1 MTAAAGVLSKLA
13 GHAELYGA
21 VPSPGGGTSLTFSY
35 LRAPPTVVATNAPS
49 ILVIGPPENY
59 QLVFRDLSYSGFDT
73 AHAIAVQGGPY
84 VDDYSAQDLA
94 RFDEVLIYGGR
105 AHQSA
110 HAYDLMS
117 GYVKAGGGLIFESSG
132 SPWANGS
139 GTQEPL
145 PITGATRHDVKS
157 DWRFKT
163 ASSPI
168 TDGID
173 FSSFDPPAY
182 SGGAGAGSAAGCG
195 LAWAAPSRAGG
206 PSAVGV
212 VRRARAEP

>member
-1 MTAAAGVLSKLA
+1 
-13 GHAELYGA
+13 
-21 VPSPGGGTSLTFSY
+21 
-35 LRAPPTVVATNAPS
+35 
-49 ILVIGPPENY
+49 
-59 QLVFRDLSYSGFDT
+59 
-73 AHAIAVQGGPY
+73 
-84 VDDYSAQDLA
+84 
-94 RFDEVLIYGGR
+94 
-105 AHQSA
+105 
-110 HAYDLMS
+110 MS

-182 SGGAGAGSAAGCG
+182 SGGAWTGSGAGGGTKSARAAVWSGPQAAGG
-195 LAWAAPSRAGG
+195 RG
-206 PSAVGV
+206 
-212 VRRARAEP
+212 AR

>member
-1 MTAAAGVLSKLA
+1 MPETAGVVSKLA
-13 GHAELYGA
+13 GHPELYA
-21 VPSPGGGTSLTFSY
+21 ALPSTGGGTSLTFSS
-35 LRAPPTVVATNAPS
+35 LRPTPIAVATNAPS

-59 QLVFRDLSYSGFDT
+59 RLVFRDLQYSASDPG
-73 AHAIAVQGGPY
+73 HAIPVQGGPY

-110 HAYDLMS
+110 HAYDLLS

-139 GTQEPL
+139 GTPEPL

-163 ASSPI
+163 VSSPI
-168 TDGID
+168 TDPID

-182 SGGAGAGSAAGCG
+182 SGV
-195 LAWAAPSRAGG
+195 AWAA
-206 PSAVGV
+206 
-212 VRRARAEP
+212 